1 MSSSPII
8 NDTMTVFICV
18 ACRVAAAPTDTCEY
32 ASFYSISI
40 VCPCGDVYDMGT
52 YNPFTRD
59 VAEMTRAENW
69 PAPINYIEVSEVA
82 VLLREEIRFKS
93 NSKKKLDF
101 RLFFKSLEGAREITV
116 PNPEGIFPT
125 IESLEDLYEFEN
137 FDEEYC
143 VVTDIQ
149 NIDYPTELR
158 AIPEDIVSRVQQQ
171 TREFVADVNDENKR
185 LQYWS
190 DLELTSSDSFD
201 MEKCNQMAL
210 NF

>member
-1 MSSSPII
+1 MYP
-8 NDTMTVFICV
+8 MYGALQFVICL
-18 ACRVAAAPTDTCEY
+18 
-32 ASFYSISI
+32 SQK
-40 VCPCGDVYDMGT
+40 
-52 YNPFTRD
+52 
-59 VAEMTRAENW
+59 
-69 PAPINYIEVSEVA
+69 PA
-82 VLLREEIRFKS
+82 
-93 NSKKKLDF
+93 
-101 RLFFKSLEGAREITV
+101 
-116 PNPEGIFPT
+116 

-201 MEKCNQMAL
+201 MEKCNQTAL
-210 NF
+210 KF